1 MNLLSNYYQPADTTT
16 SLTTGQLEFTLETG
30 KKIFQQGEDID
41 IKLSVKNITDKPV
54 KLEFET
60 TQSCVFIIRRQVN
73 FVFFS
78 YGMDVW
84 KSSYGKRYEEK
95 ENQIVLKQG
104 QKKTFQTAW
113 KQVNAKGE
121 SVDPG
126 KYVISAALLTKNK
139 QPLLQLRMNTK

>member
-1 MNLLSNYYQPADTTT
+1 M
-16 SLTTGQLEFTLETG
+16 
-30 KKIFQQGEDID
+30 
-41 IKLSVKNITDKPV
+41 
-54 KLEFET
+54 
-60 TQSCVFIIRRQVN
+60 IRQQVN

-95 ENQIVLKQG
+95 ENQIVLKKG

-121 SVDPG
+121 LVNPG